1 MSRFSKIALRFLNWL
16 NNLIRIIAWP
26 TVVLFGLWV
35 IWKSGISLSGFN
47 LLEFLRI
54 IIWPSTIFV
63 IAFYFRKVVT
73 YLFFSMEEFNF
84 FGAKGKLRSVHE
96 LIDSKANQQY
106 KERIKRDKIDSERQD
121 REARLREIADSKESV
136 TKKNEELVTLAN
148 QQSEKITEL
157 EKMIGEERGTRE
169 ASVKKA
175 RESMADY
182 IFKNYD
188 VREKPPIKSSTIGE
202 SLEK

>member
-1 MSRFSKIALRFLNWL
+1 V
-16 NNLIRIIAWP
+16 WP
-26 TVVLFGLWV
+26 VVAIFGLWV
-35 IWKSGISLSGFN
+35 VWESKVNIVGINFLD
-47 LLEFLRI
+47 LLKI
-54 IIWPSTIFV
+54 IIWPLTIFV

-96 LIDSKANQQY
+96 LIDTKANQLY
-106 KERIKRDKIDSERQD
+106 KERIKRDKIDSERKE
-121 REARLREIADSKESV
+121 REARILEITDSKESV
-136 TKKNEELVTLAN
+136 SKKNEELIQLAN

-157 EKMIGEERGTRE
+157 EKMIDEERGTRE

-188 VREKPPIKSSTIGE
+188 VREKTPINKSTLDSTG
-202 SLEK
+202 K